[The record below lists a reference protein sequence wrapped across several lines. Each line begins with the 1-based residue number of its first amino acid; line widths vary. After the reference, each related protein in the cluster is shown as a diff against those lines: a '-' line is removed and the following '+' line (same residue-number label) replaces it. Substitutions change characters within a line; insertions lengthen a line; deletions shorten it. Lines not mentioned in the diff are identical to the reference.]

1 MTFDTGLA
9 SKYIGTDPDLK
20 MRFAPIAPPRMAGM
34 FMADVK
40 NLDLARRKC
49 LFELAS
55 YGVGHGHVLSPA
67 AGVEVASQRHGV
79 MMEQVM
85 RRPSRP
91 EVKIPGNAETDQ
103 PSAGSTRLCA
113 AEGCKA
119 EALYPAPKSRDAL
132 RDYIW
137 FCLEHIRAYNKSW
150 NYYEG
155 LQGAALEAEIRRATT
170 WERPS
175 WKFATGKPAEE
186 MFDDTMGLFDFENR
200 GAAAPGRRNLS
211 PEERRAWKT
220 LKMEPVD
227 DLSQVK
233 TQYKQ
238 LAKEHHPDIN
248 GGDAGAEERLKEINL
263 AYDLIRKSLQS
274 AATQN
279 IS

>member
-1 MTFDTGLA
+1 
-9 SKYIGTDPDLK
+9 
-20 MRFAPIAPPRMAGM
+20 
-34 FMADVK
+34 
-40 NLDLARRKC
+40 
-49 LFELAS
+49 
-55 YGVGHGHVLSPA
+55 
-67 AGVEVASQRHGV
+67 
-79 MMEQVM
+79 MMDHIM

-91 EVKIPGNAETDQ
+91 EAKIPGHTEGLSDSDGEDHA
-103 PSAGSTRLCA
+103 ARTRLCE
-113 AEGCKA
+113 AEGCNA
-119 EALYPAPKSRDAL
+119 EAHYPAPRSRDAL

-137 FCLEHIRAYNKSW
+137 FCLEHVRAYNKSW

-186 MFDDTMGLFDFENR
+186 MFEDQTGLFDFESRAN
-200 GAAAPGRRNLS
+200 GTVPQHQLS

-220 LKMEPVD
+220 LRMEPVL
-227 DLSQVK
+227 DLNAVK
-233 TQYKQ
+233 AQYKQ

-274 AATQN
+274 NAAPT

>member
-1 MTFDTGLA
+1 
-9 SKYIGTDPDLK
+9 
-20 MRFAPIAPPRMAGM
+20 
-34 FMADVK
+34 
-40 NLDLARRKC
+40 
-49 LFELAS
+49 
-55 YGVGHGHVLSPA
+55 
-67 AGVEVASQRHGV
+67 
-79 MMEQVM
+79 M

-91 EVKIPGNAETDQ
+91 EVKTPGTAETDPHGDQ
-103 PSAGSTRLCA
+103 QADRQSAGTTRLCA
-113 AEGCKA
+113 AEGCNA
-119 EALYPAPKSRDAL
+119 EAHYPAPKSRDAL

-186 MFDDTMGLFDFENR
+186 MFDDPMGLFDFENR
-200 GAAAPGRRNLS
+200 GATPGGRQIS

-220 LKMEPVD
+220 LRMEPVG
-227 DLSQVK
+227 DLDRVK
-233 TQYKQ
+233 AQYKQ
-238 LAKEHHPDIN
+238 LAKQHHPDIN
-248 GGDAGAEERLKEINL
+248 GGDAGAEERLKDINL

-274 AATQN
+274 AATPT